1 MLGCKGLNHVNYQTP
16 LLFFLCIHR
25 FIEARLGKP
34 SLVRDTSRLSVFGT
48 LRHPVQVPII
58 KLGLSTF
65 FPLLLWFLP
74 MPGCANSYNLFTF
87 QTVRKM
93 FVNYEDSLQGIILRV
108 NKRYIW
114 SMAELVDNLK
124 DLKCSHRKR

>member
-48 LRHPVQVPII
+48 LRHPVQVLII
-58 KLGLSTF
+58 KPGLSTF
-65 FPLLLWFLP
+65 FPLLLWFLAL
-74 MPGCANSYNLFTF
+74 PGYANSYNLFTF

-124 DLKCSHRKR
+124 DLKCSYRKR

>member
-1 MLGCKGLNHVNYQTP
+1 MSTTK
-16 LLFFLCIHR
+16 LLYYFLCIYR

-48 LRHPVQVPII
+48 LRHPVQVLII
-58 KLGLSTF
+58 KPGLSTF
-65 FPLLLWFLP
+65 FPLLLWFLAL
-74 MPGCANSYNLFTF
+74 PGYANSYNLFTF

-108 NKRYIW
+108 STRDIW
-114 SMAELVDNLK
+114 LMAEIVDNLK
-124 DLKCSHRKR
+124 DLKCSHCKR

>member
-1 MLGCKGLNHVNYQTP
+1 MSTTK
-16 LLFFLCIHR
+16 LLYYFFLCIYR
-25 FIEARLGKP
+25 FIEAHLGKP

-48 LRHPVQVPII
+48 LRHPVQVI
-58 KLGLSTF
+58 KPGLSIF
-65 FPLLLWFLP
+65 FPLLLWFLA

-108 NKRYIW
+108 STRDIW
-114 SMAELVDNLK
+114 LMAEIVDNLK
-124 DLKCSHRKR
+124 DLKCSYRKR

>member
-1 MLGCKGLNHVNYQTP
+1 MSTTK
-16 LLFFLCIHR
+16 LLYYFFLCIYR
-25 FIEARLGKP
+25 FIEAHLGKP

-48 LRHPVQVPII
+48 LRHPVQVI
-58 KLGLSTF
+58 KPGLSIF
-65 FPLLLWFLP
+65 FPLLLWFLA

-108 NKRYIW
+108 STREIRL
-114 SMAELVDNLK
+114 MAEIVDNLK
-124 DLKCSHRKR
+124 DLKCYHRKRLQSFP

>member
-1 MLGCKGLNHVNYQTP
+1 MSTTK
-16 LLFFLCIHR
+16 LLYYFLCIYR

-48 LRHPVQVPII
+48 LRHPVQVI
-58 KLGLSTF
+58 KQGLSTF

-74 MPGCANSYNLFTF
+74 MPGCANSYNLSTF

-108 NKRYIW
+108 SKRYIW

-124 DLKCSHRKR
+124 DLKCSYRKR

>member
-16 LLFFLCIHR
+16 LLFFLCIYR

-48 LRHPVQVPII
+48 LRHPVQVI
-58 KLGLSTF
+58 KQGLSTF

-74 MPGCANSYNLFTF
+74 MPGCANSYNLSTF

-114 SMAELVDNLK
+114 SMAEIVDNLK